1 MKTIIYGGAF
11 NPPTLAHQLILNA
24 CTQLAEEF
32 DGEVW
37 LLPSGNRADKQITVP
52 EATRLHFL
60 EAMADATPAPSLVQ
74 VETLELH
81 RNKNV
86 ETYDTMVELATLYPD
101 REFHWVFGSD
111 STQTMATWD
120 HGDWIIENA
129 HIIAVNRTGYT
140 INPDLKHVTM
150 LNLPESDMSSTLVR
164 QRAGMGEDYT
174 SLVLPTIHTLIEMTC
189 KQIYVKAYC

>member
-11 NPPTLAHQLILNA
+11 NPPTVAHQLILNA
-24 CTQLAEEF
+24 CTQLAEKF
-32 DGEVW
+32 NGEVW

-60 EAMADATPAPSLVQ
+60 EAMADATPDPDLVQ

-86 ETYDTMVELATLYPD
+86 ETYDTMIELEALYPD

-140 INPDLKHVTM
+140 SQPKFKTRYNVEFTRIRYEFNI
-150 LNLPESDMSSTLVR
+150 SS
-164 QRAGMGEDYT
+164 A
-174 SLVLPTIHTLIEMTC
+174 TC
-189 KQIYVKAYC
+189 RHGRRLYFFSATNNSCSY